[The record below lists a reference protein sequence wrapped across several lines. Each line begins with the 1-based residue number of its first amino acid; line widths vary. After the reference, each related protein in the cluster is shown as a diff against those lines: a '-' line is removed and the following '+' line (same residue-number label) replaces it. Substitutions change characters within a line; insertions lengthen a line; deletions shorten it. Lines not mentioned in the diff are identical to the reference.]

1 MKKIFENKKIK
12 ELKNRKREIGEL
24 KRLDTQPI
32 NASNIPLS
40 KAEIRSIKQLNKKPH
55 GSRSIKNNEGN
66 IIDMHGVSK
75 VYVTGHTKFKALR
88 NVNVGIKKGE
98 FVVILGTSG
107 SGKST
112 LLNVISGLD
121 RATEGEIVVNNINI
135 AALTNKDLTTFR
147 RNNVGFIFQSYNL
160 LPELNAK
167 DNAELGRAL
176 QIDGSKREDIQALF
190 ETIGIGAKVKSPIT
204 EMSGGQ
210 LQRVSIAR
218 ALAKRP
224 EIIFAD
230 EPTGA
235 LDSDSTEKVLEL
247 LKEINKKFG
256 TTIVLVTHD
265 KSIAK
270 LADRVLIVKDGIAK
284 FNE

>member
-1 MKKIFENKKIK
+1 MKNTKENAKIKDLKNKQK
-12 ELKNRKREIGEL
+12 ELKEL
-24 KRLDTQPI
+24 KKFDTQLI
-32 NASNIPLS
+32 NAPNIPLS
-40 KAEIRSIKQLNKKPH
+40 RTEIKTIKRANKKPH
-55 GSRSIKNNEGN
+55 GEANIKNNNGF
-66 IIDMHGVSK
+66 IIELNNVSK

-88 NVNVGIKKGE
+88 NVNVGIKRGE

-121 RATEGEIVVNNINI
+121 RATEGEVVVNNINI
-135 AALTNKDLTTFR
+135 AALNNRDLTTFR
-147 RNNVGFIFQSYNL
+147 RNYIGFIFQSYNL

-167 DNAELGRAL
+167 DNAELGRSL
-176 QIDGSKREDIQALF
+176 QIDGTKREDISKLF
-190 ETIGIGAKVKSPIT
+190 ETIGIGHKIKSPIT

-224 EIIFAD
+224 QIIFAD

-235 LDSDSTEKVLEL
+235 LDTESTEKVLEL
-247 LKEINKKFG
+247 LKAINKNFG

-265 KSIAK
+265 RSIAK
-270 LADRVLIVKDGIAK
+270 LADRVLIVKDGVAK

>member
-1 MKKIFENKKIK
+1 MKSKENQKIK
-12 ELKNRKREIGEL
+12 ELKNKKKEL
-24 KRLDTQPI
+24 KRIETLDTQI
-32 NASNIPLS
+32 LNAPNWALT
-40 KAEIRSIKQLNKKPH
+40 KAEIKSIKQMNKRPH
-55 GSRSIKNNEGN
+55 GVKNIKNNDDY
-66 IIDMHGVSK
+66 IIELRGVSK
-75 VYVTGHTKFKALR
+75 VYITGKTKFKALK
-88 NVNVGIKKGE
+88 NVDFGIKRGE

-121 RATEGEIVVNNINI
+121 RATEGDIVINDINI
-135 AALTNKDLTTFR
+135 AALTSKELTTFR
-147 RNNVGFIFQSYNL
+147 RNYVGFIFQSYNL
-160 LPELNAK
+160 LPELNAR

-176 QIDGSKREDIQALF
+176 QIDGNKRADIAKLF
-190 ETIGIGAKVKSPIT
+190 ESIGIGTKVKSPIK

-218 ALAKRP
+218 ALAKKP
-224 EIIFAD
+224 DIIFAD

-235 LDSDSTEKVLEL
+235 LDSESTEKVLQL
-247 LKEINKKFG
+247 FKDINKTLK

-265 KSIAK
+265 RSIAS
-270 LADRVLIVKDGIAK
+270 LADRVLVVKDGVAK

>member
-1 MKKIFENKKIK
+1 MKNTKENAKIKDLKNKQK
-12 ELKNRKREIGEL
+12 ELKEL
-24 KRLDTQPI
+24 KKFDTQLI
-32 NASNIPLS
+32 NAPNIPLS
-40 KAEIRSIKQLNKKPH
+40 RTEIKTIKRANKKPH
-55 GSRSIKNNEGN
+55 GEANIKNNNGF
-66 IIDMHGVSK
+66 IIELNNVSK

-88 NVNVGIKKGE
+88 NVNVGIKRGE

-121 RATEGEIVVNNINI
+121 RATEGEVVVNNINI
-135 AALTNKDLTTFR
+135 AALNNRDLTTFR
-147 RNNVGFIFQSYNL
+147 RNYIGFIFQSYNL

-167 DNAELGRAL
+167 DNAELGRSL
-176 QIDGSKREDIQALF
+176 QIDGTKREDIGKLF
-190 ETIGIGAKVKSPIT
+190 ETIGIGHKIKSPIT

-224 EIIFAD
+224 QIIFAD

-235 LDSDSTEKVLEL
+235 LDTESTEKVLEL
-247 LKEINKKFG
+247 LKAINKNFG

-265 KSIAK
+265 RSIAK
-270 LADRVLIVKDGIAK
+270 LADRVLIVKDGVAK